1 MPSASSVLSE
11 SGIAFGTSGARGLVT
26 QFTPQVCM
34 AFTQAFVSVMHQN
47 FVFNTVAIAIDNRP
61 SSYAMAQAC
70 ASSLISLG
78 LQPIY
83 FGVVPTPALAFTA
96 MQQSI
101 PAIMVTGSHIPF
113 DRNGLKFYRPDGEIT
128 KADEL
133 AILVDDAE
141 LVEAE
146 LCDLPAVADVA
157 ATSYIARY
165 LDLFSPTLLA
175 GKRIG
180 IYEHSSAGRDLYAKL
195 FQQLGAEVVNLG
207 RSEQFVPIDTEA
219 VSLQDIEIAQ
229 NWQKEY
235 RLDAVFSTDGDGD
248 RPLLSDETG
257 TYLRGDILCLLAAQ
271 FLGIEALAIPVSC
284 NSAVEACGSFK
295 QVFRTKI
302 GSPYVIEAFARLLT
316 QFSRVAGFEANG
328 GFLLGSD
335 IDVNGVNLSALPTR
349 DALLPALAVLAMAT
363 NCPIS
368 QLVAQLPSIF
378 TASDRIQ
385 NFERARSL
393 ALIEQGIAS
402 PKSFLAK
409 LSLGQFEVLS
419 VDTTDGLR
427 MTLSNDDVI
436 HLRPS
441 GNAPELRCYAE
452 SKSVD
457 AANSLVELVLSSI
470 TNLKCQVYWGVID
483 FISTNQ

>member
-1 MPSASSVLSE
+1 MPSTSSVLSE
-11 SGIAFGTSGARGLVT
+11 SGVAFGTSGARGLVT
-26 QFTPQVCM
+26 QFTPQVSM
-34 AFTQAFVSVMHQN
+34 AFTQAFVGVMQQS
-47 FVFNTVAIAIDNRP
+47 FVFNAVAIAIDNRP

-70 ASSLISLG
+70 ASSLIALG

-96 MQQSI
+96 MQQNI

-128 KADEL
+128 KVDEL
-133 AILVDDAE
+133 AILADDAE
-141 LVEAE
+141 LVEAV
-146 LCDLPAVADVA
+146 LHALPVVSDA
-157 ATSYIARY
+157 ASTSYIARY
-165 LDLFSPTLLA
+165 LDLFSSNLLA

-195 FQQLGAEVVNLG
+195 FQKLGAEVVSLG
-207 RSEQFVPIDTEA
+207 RSDQFVPIDTEA
-219 VSLQDIEIAQ
+219 VSLHDIEMAQ
-229 NWQKEY
+229 RWQKEY

-284 NSAVEACGSFK
+284 NSAVEVCDSFK
-295 QVFRTKI
+295 QVLRTKI
-302 GSPYVIEAFARLLT
+302 GSPYVIEAFATLQT

-335 IDVNGVNLSALPTR
+335 IDVNGVDLSALPTR
-349 DALLPALAVLAMAT
+349 DALLPALAVLAMAG
-363 NCPIS
+363 NGPVS
-368 QLVAQLPSIF
+368 QLVAQLPGIF

-385 NFERARSL
+385 NFTRERSL

-409 LSLGQFEVLS
+409 LSIGQFEVLS
-419 VDTTDGLR
+419 IDTTDGLR
-427 MTLSNDDVI
+427 ITLTRGNVV

-452 SKSVD
+452 SNSIQNAGLLVD
-457 AANSLVELVLSSI
+457 LVLKSI
-470 TNLKCQVYWGVID
+470 QLLK
-483 FISTNQ
+483 

>member
-1 MPSASSVLSE
+1 MPSTCLVLAE
-11 SGIAFGTSGARGLVT
+11 SGVAFGTSGARGLVT
-26 QFTPQVCM
+26 HFTPQVCM
-34 AFTQAFVSVMHQN
+34 AFTQAFVGVMQKN
-47 FVFNTVAIAIDNRP
+47 FAFTSVAIAIDNRP
-61 SSYAMAQAC
+61 SSYKMAQAC
-70 ASSLISLG
+70 ASSLIALG

-96 MQQSI
+96 MQQNI

-133 AILVDDAE
+133 AILADDIE
-141 LVEAE
+141 LDEAE
-146 LCDLPAVADVA
+146 LYDLSTVSDVA

-180 IYEHSSAGRDLYAKL
+180 IYEHSSAGRDLYSTL
-195 FQQLGAEVVNLG
+195 FEKLGAEVVSLG
-207 RSEQFVPIDTEA
+207 RSDQFVPIDTEA
-219 VSLQDIEIAQ
+219 VSLHDIEMAQ
-229 NWQKEY
+229 RWQKEH
-235 RLDAVFSTDGDGD
+235 RLDTVFSTDGDGD

-271 FLGIEALAIPVSC
+271 FLGIDALAIPVSC
-284 NSAVEACGSFK
+284 NSAVEACDSFK
-295 QVFRTKI
+295 QVLRTKI
-302 GSPYVIEAFARLLT
+302 GSPYVIEAFATLQT

-335 IDVNGVNLSALPTR
+335 IDVNGVNLSALATR
-349 DALLPALAVLAMAT
+349 DALLPVLAVLAMAG
-363 NCPIS
+363 NGPIS

-378 TASDRIQ
+378 TASDRLQ
-385 NFERARSL
+385 KFERERSL

-409 LSLGQFEVLS
+409 LSLAQFEVLS
-419 VDTTDGLR
+419 IDTTDGLR
-427 MTLSNDDVI
+427 MTLSNGDVV

-452 SKSVD
+452 SKSVE
-457 AANSLVELVLSSI
+457 AAQLLVEIVLAALI
-470 TNLKCQVYWGVID
+470 EN
-483 FISTNQ
+483 N

>member
-1 MPSASSVLSE
+1 MPSTSSVLSQ
-11 SGIAFGTSGARGLVT
+11 SGVAFGTSGARGLVT

-34 AFTQAFVSVMHQN
+34 AFTQAFVGVMLQN
-47 FVFNTVAIAIDNRP
+47 FVFNAVAIAIDNRP

-70 ASSLISLG
+70 VNTLIKLG
-78 LQPIY
+78 IKPIY

-101 PAIMVTGSHIPF
+101 PSIMVTGSHIPF

-128 KADEL
+128 KTDEL
-133 AILVDDAE
+133 AILAADAE

-146 LCDLPAVADVA
+146 VCDFPEVSDVA
-157 ATSYIARY
+157 ATSYITRY

-195 FQQLGAEVVNLG
+195 FQKLGAEVVSLG
-207 RSEQFVPIDTEA
+207 RSDQFVPIDTEA
-219 VSLQDIEIAQ
+219 VSLHDIEMAQ
-229 NWQKEY
+229 CWQNEY

-284 NSAVEACGSFK
+284 NSAVEACDSFT
-295 QVFRTKI
+295 QVLRTKI
-302 GSPYVIEAFARLLT
+302 GSPYVIEAFATLHT
-316 QFSRVAGFEANG
+316 KCSRVAGFEANG

-335 IDVNGVNLSALPTR
+335 IDVNGTNLSALPTR
-349 DALLPALAVLAMAT
+349 DALLPALAVLAMAG
-363 NCPIS
+363 NGPIS
-368 QLVAQLPSIF
+368 QLVAQIPSIF
-378 TASDRIQ
+378 TASDRLQ
-385 NFERARSL
+385 NFERVQSL

-419 VDTTDGLR
+419 IDTTDGLR
-427 MTLSNDDVI
+427 MTLSNGDVV

-452 SKSVD
+452 SKSVE
-457 AANSLVELVLSSI
+457 AAQSLVELVLTALIGS
-470 TNLKCQVYWGVID
+470 D
-483 FISTNQ
+483 

>member
-1 MPSASSVLSE
+1 MPSTSSVLSE
-11 SGIAFGTSGARGLVT
+11 SGVAFGTSGARGLVT

-34 AFTQAFVSVMHQN
+34 AFTQAFVGVMQQN
-47 FVFNTVAIAIDNRP
+47 FVFNAVAIAIDNRP

-70 ASSLISLG
+70 ASSLIELG
-78 LQPIY
+78 LKPIY
-83 FGVVPTPALAFTA
+83 FGVVPTPALAYTA

-101 PAIMVTGSHIPF
+101 PSIMVTGSHIPF

-207 RSEQFVPIDTEA
+207 RSEQFVPMDTEA
-219 VSLQDIEIAQ
+219 VSLQDIEMAQ
-229 NWQKEY
+229 CWQKEY
-235 RLDAVFSTDGDGD
+235 QLDAVFSTDGDGD

-349 DALLPALAVLAMAT
+349 DALLPALAVLAMAA
-363 NCPIS
+363 NGPIS

-378 TASDRIQ
+378 TASDRLQ

-419 VDTTDGLR
+419 IDTTDGLR
-427 MTLSNDDVI
+427 MTLSNGDVI

-452 SKSVD
+452 SKSVE
-457 AANSLVELVLSSI
+457 AALSLVELVLAALIES
-470 TNLKCQVYWGVID
+470 N
-483 FISTNQ
+483 

>member
-1 MPSASSVLSE
+1 MPSTSSVLSE
-11 SGIAFGTSGARGLVT
+11 SGVAFGTSGARGLVT

-34 AFTQAFVSVMHQN
+34 AFTQAFVGVMRQN
-47 FVFNTVAIAIDNRP
+47 FVFNAVAIAIDNRP

-70 ASSLISLG
+70 ASSLIELG
-78 LQPIY
+78 LKPIY
-83 FGVVPTPALAFTA
+83 FGVVPTPALAYTA

-101 PAIMVTGSHIPF
+101 PSIMVTGSHIPF

-133 AILVDDAE
+133 AILAVDAGLVDAE
-141 LVEAE
+141 I
-146 LCDLPAVADVA
+146 CDLPKISDVA
-157 ATSYIARY
+157 ATSYISRY

-195 FQQLGAEVVNLG
+195 FQKLGAEVVSLG
-207 RSEQFVPIDTEA
+207 RSDQFVPIDTEA
-219 VSLQDIEIAQ
+219 VSLHDIEMAQ
-229 NWQKEY
+229 RWQKEY

-316 QFSRVAGFEANG
+316 QCSR
-328 GFLLGSD
+328 GSD

-363 NCPIS
+363 NGPIS

-427 MTLSNDDVI
+427 MGLSNGDVV

-452 SKSVD
+452 SKSVE
-457 AANSLVELVLSSI
+457 AAQSLVELVLAALIES
-470 TNLKCQVYWGVID
+470 N
-483 FISTNQ
+483 